1 MDFRWGKKLILIPIA
16 LFFANPEF
24 GVIIPIGVFGALL
37 VFVAVE
43 LGKHSLKTNS
53 FIVIITITILALIFN
68 MTIAFIVGMVLAYS
82 LVKINK
88 CPLN

>member
-1 MDFRWGKKLILIPIA
+1 MDFRRGKRLILIPIA
-16 LFFANPEF
+16 LFFASPEF
-24 GVIIPIGVFGALL
+24 VAIIPIGVFGALL

-53 FIVIITITILALIFN
+53 FIVTITIAILALIFN
-68 MTIAFIVGMVLAYS
+68 MTIAFIVGIVLAYS